1 MGLTK
6 REKKKEKLFLL
17 YALQLRTILACD
29 LLQNSFSLELKMPK
43 MSHYSKTD
51 KVELFATKKR

>member
-6 REKKKEKLFLL
+6 REQKKEKLFLL
-17 YALQLRTILACD
+17 YSPQLRTILACD

-51 KVELFATKKR
+51 EVE